1 MIYRVAVTDGQ
12 RSCVHAVELDAAD
25 EHEAAYRALS
35 QVRAKLYVA
44 EVAEGPETS
53 ERIMRPYKPR
63 HAARPRTEPLG
74 QQADGYRIRRTVHLR
89 SPRREVIRTAIPV
102 ATLVTS

>member
-53 ERIMRPYKPR
+53 ERIVVRPYKPR
-63 HAARPRTEPLG
+63 HARPRMEP
-74 QQADGYRIRRTVHLR
+74 
-89 SPRREVIRTAIPV
+89 
-102 ATLVTS
+102 

>member
-12 RSCVHAVELDAAD
+12 RSCMHAVELDAVN

-44 EVAEGPETS
+44 EVAEGPESS
-53 ERIMRPYKPR
+53 ERIMRPYEPR
-63 HAARPRTEPLG
+63 HAARPRTN
-74 QQADGYRIRRTVHLR
+74 H
-89 SPRREVIRTAIPV
+89 
-102 ATLVTS
+102 